1 MALAGPPD
9 AHILLS
15 TPPRDRLRG
24 LEQICHCNTLTHR
37 PLRRYNVRWC
47 KITLMQNVRFRK
59 IFGGICKVGWV
70 LSCLLLRCT
79 RYDRQP
85 PADWLFMRP
94 NNDSTPGQQEE
105 EDLAFLDDR
114 MQLLDTVRQMIDI
127 ELEQRG
133 VTPQPPP
140 LTEGR
145 RPPDRKPHRR
155 TLWRRLVRCFCRYRR
170 KGQTT
175 YHQPFNANRI

>member
-1 MALAGPPD
+1 MASARPPD
-9 AHILLS
+9 AHSLLP
-15 TPPRDRLRG
+15 TPPRGRLRRWR
-24 LEQICHCNTLTHR
+24 QIGQCN
-37 PLRRYNVRWC
+37 PLAHNLLQAQNVRWC
-47 KITLMQNVRFRK
+47 KIALMQNVRSCK
-59 IFGGICKVGWV
+59 IFGRICKDGWA
-70 LSCLLLRCT
+70 LSSLLLHCT

-94 NNDSTPGQQEE
+94 NNDSTPGQRDE

-114 MQLLDTVRQMIDI
+114 MQLLDTVRRMIDI

-145 RPPDRKPHRR
+145 RPSDRKPHRR
-155 TLWRRLVRCFCRYRR
+155 TLWRRIVRCFCRYRR
-170 KGQTT
+170 RGQTT

>member
-1 MALAGPPD
+1 MASAGHQD
-9 AHILLS
+9 ALGLLP
-15 TPPRDRLRG
+15 TPSRGRLMG
-24 LEQICHCNTLTHR
+24 SGQIGHCNTLTHR
-37 PLRRYNVRWC
+37 PLRGYDVRWC
-47 KITLMQNVRFRK
+47 KIALMQNVRSCK
-59 IFGGICKVGWV
+59 IFGRICKDGWA
-70 LSCLLLRCT
+70 LSSLLLHCT

-85 PADWLFMRP
+85 PADWLFMRR
-94 NNDSTPGQQEE
+94 NNDSTQGQRDE

-114 MQLLDTVRQMIDI
+114 MQLLDTVRRMIDI

-145 RPPDRKPHRR
+145 RPPDRKPHRH

-170 KGQTT
+170 RGQTT